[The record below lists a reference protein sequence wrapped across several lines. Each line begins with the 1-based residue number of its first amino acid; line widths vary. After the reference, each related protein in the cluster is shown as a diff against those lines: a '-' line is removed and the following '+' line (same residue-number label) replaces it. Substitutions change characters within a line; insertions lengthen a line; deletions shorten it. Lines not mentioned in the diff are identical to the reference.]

1 MPRQC
6 RPALSLRLALVLAFA
21 IIIAS
26 PRFPHALASALTVTP
41 QDGSCPL
48 NKSCTLMLA
57 TIFDTDSSAPL
68 AHPTGKSI
76 DWGDGSRPDQDVPT
90 DLGTPQDNHHFALSG
105 THTYHSAGPFTVTIT
120 VVDRASPTPNT
131 QTVTARVTVGLA
143 PLQITLTPPGGF
155 TQTKA
160 WSGQIA
166 QVSDPNCASG
176 PLTYSYTIDWGDG
189 QAASSGNL
197 SNAQCGTASSIPGT
211 NTYQKLGTFTLVVSV
226 TASDGAGGQ
235 QQQSVTVADAPLSS
249 PFTPIAVQVAQGAP
263 FKGVVVSFSDSDS
276 NATPADY
283 TVTIDWGDK
292 TAVDTTGTV
301 TTGTVTKDG
310 ASFQVSGAHTY
321 QKPGTYTIS
330 VHVADTGGATLDA
343 TAQATVTDLPL
354 SPSSRDFSATVNIQY
369 SGVVA
374 HFTDA
379 DPNGAPGDY
388 AANII
393 WGDGGTSPGTIVAAS
408 GSGFDVSGTH
418 TYAASGAY
426 TVTTSV
432 IDNGGGA
439 KTTVTSTATVFGGTL
454 VVTVAPQ
461 TIDEGGQVSS
471 TIATFPAI
479 GCGQGTTFSAQIDW
493 GDGATGTADN
503 VTGGCAADGQVQ
515 AAHRY
520 GKAGSY
526 TVTVKVT
533 GSDRSNGQGQGTIT
547 VRDVPLKL
555 SAQQIT
561 VIAGTA
567 FSGVVAKFTDGG
579 APRPANAYTAT
590 IDWGDGSPP
599 DQGSVTAT
607 PEGFSIA
614 GTHKYAHRASYT
626 LAISV
631 KDDDDPAPAT
641 DSVQIDVAPAPLKLN
656 ATMIATQRGKPFAGK
671 IATLIDS
678 DPPQNGATYN
688 ATIDWGDG
696 GLSSGTIAGAQGTF
710 NVSSTHTYI
719 KAGSFK
725 LKVNADDGQGRTAH
739 DEADVTVDAGT
750 LSGQALPFSVELP
763 NSYSGLVAMFSDS
776 GYISGQTHHTA
787 TIDWGDGTTR
797 SNGDI
802 RTVCNALCT
811 CQDWCVSGSHTY
823 ATDRQYTVTITI
835 TADDGRTLT
844 LTTQATV
851 TPAPP
856 HPPFSG
862 GPPPSTG
869 GSGSSGTGGSSASSG
884 SGSSSGGGASS
895 SSGSEQHVASVAS
908 GSWRKRSSKSSK
920 GSSNS
925 SSSSGNSKGLA
936 EPTELVRSIERIGP
950 HIYRVEI
957 TSAAGTSLRTIAR
970 DLPIDSRILSIWRFN
985 SAQHL
990 WQAGYFPNTRAPVDF
1005 SRSSGGIELIFVFT
1019 EDW

>member
-1 MPRQC
+1 MPRHC
-6 RPALSLRLALVLAFA
+6 RPMPFLRLVLVLALA
-21 IIIAS
+21 IIMIS
-26 PRFPHALASALTVTP
+26 PRLPHAFASTLTVTP

-48 NKSCTLMLA
+48 NKSCSLTLA
-57 TIFDTDSSAPL
+57 SIVDTDSSSTIAP
-68 AHPTGKSI
+68 PTATI
-76 DWGDGSRPDQDVPT
+76 DWGDGSQPSTGVPAT
-90 DLGTPQDNHHFALSG
+90 LVSVEGQNRNFSLTAS
-105 THTYHSAGPFTVTIT
+105 HTYFQAGKFTANVTVT
-120 VVDRASPTPNT
+120 DKANPPNKA
-131 QTVTARVTVGLA
+131 TATATITVGLA
-143 PLQITLTPPGGF
+143 PLQVSITPPGSF
-155 TQTKA
+155 TQEASWT
-160 WSGQIA
+160 GQIA
-166 QVSDPNCASG
+166 QVGDPNCTSG
-176 PLTYSYTIDWGDG
+176 TVIYSYTIDWGDG
-189 QAASSGNL
+189 QTASSGSL
-197 SNAQCGTASSIPGT
+197 PSAQCGQLANISST
-211 NTYQKLGTFTLVVSV
+211 HTYHKFGTFTLAVSV
-226 TASDGAGGQ
+226 TASDGASSQ
-235 QQQSVTVADAPLSS
+235 QQQSVTVVDAPLKASS
-249 PFTPIAVQVAQGAP
+249 TLITIQATQGNPFSSLVM
-263 FKGVVVSFSDSDS
+263 SFTDGDP

-292 TAVDTTGTV
+292 TAIDTASSK
-301 TTGTVTKDG
+301 VTKSDSG
-310 ASFQVSGAHTY
+310 FQVSGTHTY

-330 VHVADTGGATLDA
+330 VHVADTGGASADA
-343 TAQATVTDLPL
+343 TAQATVADLPL
-354 SPSSRDFSATVNIQY
+354 SSFSRDFSATVNVQY

-379 DPNGAPGDY
+379 DPNGAAGDY
-388 AANII
+388 TTTIA
-393 WGDGGTSPGTIVAAS
+393 WGDGSTSSGTVAAAQ
-408 GSGFDVSGTH
+408 GGGFDVSGAH
-418 TYAASGAY
+418 TYTASGSY

-432 IDNGGGA
+432 TDNGGGA
-439 KTTVTSTATVFGGTL
+439 KTTVTSTATVFGGTFA
-454 VVTVAPQ
+454 VSVAPQ
-461 TIDEGGQVSS
+461 TIDEGGQVSG
-471 TIATFPAI
+471 TIATFPVT
-479 GCGQGTTFSAQIDW
+479 GCAQGTTFSAQIDW
-493 GDGATGTADN
+493 GDGATGPAEK
-503 VTGGCAADGQVQ
+503 VTGGCTTDGQVL
-515 AAHRY
+515 ATHRY

-526 TVTVKVT
+526 KLIVTVS
-533 GSDRSNGQGQGTIT
+533 GSDKSNGQGQGRVT
-547 VRDVPLKL
+547 VRDVPIMVK
-555 SAQQIT
+555 AQQIT
-561 VIAGTA
+561 ATAGVD
-567 FSGVVAKFTDGG
+567 FSGVVATFTDGSATQPTG
-579 APRPANAYTAT
+579 AYTIT
-590 IDWGDGSPP
+590 IDWGDGSKTAPINVTMT
-599 DQGSVTAT
+599 GGTFSVIG
-607 PEGFSIA
+607 E
-614 GTHKYAHRASYT
+614 HKYAHRASYT

-631 KDDDDPAPAT
+631 KDDDDSAPAT

-656 ATMIATQRGKPFAGK
+656 AATVAMQQRGKLFKGTV
-671 IATLIDS
+671 ATLIDP
-678 DPPQNGATYN
+678 DPPQNGATYH
-688 ATIDWGDG
+688 ATIAWGDG
-696 GLSSGTIAGAQGTF
+696 NTSPGTVAAAQGGGF
-710 NVSSTHTYI
+710 DVSGAYTYT
-719 KAGSFK
+719 KAGLFR
-725 LKVNADDGQGRTAH
+725 LKVDADDGQGRTAH

-763 NSYSGLVAMFSDS
+763 NSYSGLVAMFTDS
-776 GYISGQTHHTA
+776 GYISGQTHYTA
-787 TIDWGDGTTR
+787 TIDWGDGMPR
-797 SNGDI
+797 SDGDI

-869 GSGSSGTGGSSASSG
+869 GSGSSGTGGSSTSSG

-936 EPTELVRSIERIGP
+936 EPTELVRSIEWIGP

-970 DLPIDSRILSIWRFN
+970 DLPIAGRILSIWRFN